1 MKLWI
6 DGDACPRAV
15 REIVFRAAERLR
27 IEAIVVANREARVPR
42 SRYIRAIRVPKGF
55 DVADRRIVEQ
65 VEAGD
70 VVITQDIPLA
80 AELVP
85 KRVHVISPH
94 GETFTEENVGE
105 RLAMRDLLQGLR
117 DQGAILGG
125 PAPFGEADKRNLAS
139 ALDRILTKARI
150 NPS

>member
-15 REIVFRAAERLR
+15 REIAFRAAERLHL
-27 IEAIVVANREARVPR
+27 ETIVVANREAKVPR
-42 SRYIRAIRVPKGF
+42 SRFIRAVKVPKGF
-55 DVADRRIVEQ
+55 DVADRHIVDQ

-80 AELVP
+80 AVLVP
-85 KRVHVISPH
+85 KGAHVISPH

-105 RLAMRDLLQGLR
+105 RLAMRDLMQGLR
-117 DQGAILGG
+117 DQGEITGG
-125 PAPFGEADKRNLAS
+125 PAPFGDADKRRLAS
-139 ALDRILTKARI
+139 ALDRILTRSRV

>member
-15 REIVFRAAERLR
+15 REIVFRAAERLK

-42 SRYIRAIRVPKGF
+42 SRYIRAIKVPKGF
-55 DVADRRIVEQ
+55 DVADRHIVDQ
-65 VEAGD
+65 VAAGD

-85 KRVHVISPH
+85 RGAHVISPH

-105 RLAMRDLLQGLR
+105 RLAMRDLMQGLR
-117 DQGAILGG
+117 DQGELTGG
-125 PAPFGEADKRNLAS
+125 PAPFGEADKRRLAS
-139 ALDRILTKARI
+139 ALDRILTRYRQ
-150 NPS
+150 